1 MLVNGDVMES
11 CPTAYINLASINVL
25 PATEHL
31 CFLLWVET
39 CLPSVISADLCL
51 DLAYYV
57 QEY

>member
-1 MLVNGDVMES
+1 MLVNGDVMHS
-11 CPTAYINLASINVL
+11 WHTAYVNVASINVL

-39 CLPSVISADLCL
+39 TLPSVISADLCL